1 MKCSSHLCLDSVEL
15 APSAEW
21 RADCAGWCFVRVSQQ
36 HGYWLGEQG
45 ALELGPGQVAVLLPL
60 REGCF
65 RASQIGPVTLHHF
78 RFSPELAGGLLTPAE
93 HEVFESLAREPRQA
107 VRCFPVETPAA
118 GLWTQLLS
126 HPVRGG
132 ALQQRAEL
140 LRIVALLFAQELQS
154 PVPAAKSFLSAR
166 LKLRLL
172 LNEMPEA
179 EFLKLTARE
188 LAVHCGVS
196 VTQANRSFRHL
207 FGVSLLER
215 QELIRLQNARQAL
228 AETNRSLEVLA
239 LEAGF
244 RDVRHFAAAFG
255 KQFGVSPSEWRRP
268 RARREKPAEKNG
280 HLEDRVK
287 K

>member
-21 RADCAGWCFVRVSQQ
+21 SADCAGWCFVRVSQR
-36 HGYWLGEQG
+36 HGYWLNEHG
-45 ALELGPGQVAVLLPL
+45 AQELGPEQVVVLLPL
-60 REGCF
+60 REGYF

-78 RFSPELAGGLLTPAE
+78 RFSPELAGGLLTPVE

-107 VRCFPVETPAA
+107 VRCFPAEAPGA
-118 GLWTQLLS
+118 GLWTQLLAS
-126 HPVRGG
+126 SIRGC

-140 LRIVALLFAQELQS
+140 LRIVATLFTQELQS

-172 LNEMPEA
+172 LNEMPET

-188 LAVHCGVS
+188 LAAHCGVS

-207 FGVSLLER
+207 FGLSLLER

-228 AETNRSLEVLA
+228 AETSRSMEALA

-244 RDVRHFAAAFG
+244 RDARHFAVAFG

-268 RARREKPAEKNG
+268 RARREKIPEANG
-280 HLEDRVK
+280 HLEVRSK